1 MAAKCGV
8 LEDEREVLSREVQ
21 ELRGQRSWALRP
33 STLASMVEGDLR
45 CRDPGKLIM
54 YQKRTW
60 LSSFGGY
67 RRTDVVAV
75 NNGDR
80 GKFSDRMR

>member
-1 MAAKCGV
+1 
-8 LEDEREVLSREVQ
+8 L
-21 ELRGQRSWALRP
+21 
-33 STLASMVEGDLR
+33 
-45 CRDPGKLIM
+45 
-54 YQKRTW
+54 
-60 LSSFGGY
+60 GGY

>member
-1 MAAKCGV
+1 MGV
-8 LEDEREVLSREVQ
+8 WIVNV
-21 ELRGQRSWALRP
+21 
-33 STLASMVEGDLR
+33 
-45 CRDPGKLIM
+45 
-54 YQKRTW
+54 
-60 LSSFGGY
+60 GGY

>member
-1 MAAKCGV
+1 
-8 LEDEREVLSREVQ
+8 
-21 ELRGQRSWALRP
+21 
-33 STLASMVEGDLR
+33 MV
-45 CRDPGKLIM
+45 
-54 YQKRTW
+54 KR
-60 LSSFGGY
+60 LGGY